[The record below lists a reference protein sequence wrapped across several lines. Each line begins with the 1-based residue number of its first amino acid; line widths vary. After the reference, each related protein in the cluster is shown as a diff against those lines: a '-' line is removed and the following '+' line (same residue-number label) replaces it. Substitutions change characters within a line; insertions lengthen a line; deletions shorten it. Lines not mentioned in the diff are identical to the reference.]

1 MPVNIQQIADALEK
15 AKKDSKKRN
24 FTQSMDLVITLRNLD
39 LKKPEN
45 RINELFELPNPL
57 PKPVKVC
64 VIASGALAVNAK
76 KAGADEVIDKEAL
89 EKLGRDKKAAKKLAK
104 EFDFFI
110 AEAPLMPLVGKT
122 LGSILGPHGKMPTPV
137 PPNASIDP
145 ILVKHRRMIRLRMK
159 DQPVIQCRIGSEDMP
174 TEKVVENIQTVL
186 TRLET
191 RLEKGLK
198 NIHLVQVKTSMG
210 PPVPVKL

>member
-1 MPVNIQQIADALEK
+1 MPVNTQQIAAALEK

-24 FTQSMDLVITLRNLD
+24 FTQSIDLVVTLRNID

-57 PKPVKVC
+57 PKPVKIC

-76 KAGADEVIDKEAL
+76 KAGADEVIDKETL
-89 EKLGRDKKAAKKLAK
+89 EKLGGDKKAAKKLAK

-137 PPNASIDP
+137 PPNAPIEP
-145 ILVKHRRMIRLRMK
+145 ILAKHRKMIRLRIK

-174 TEKVVENIQTVL
+174 TEKVVENIQAVL

-191 RLEKGLK
+191 RLEKGMK
-198 NIHLVQVKTSMG
+198 NIHQIQIKTTMG
-210 PPVPVKL
+210 PPVPAEL

>member
-1 MPVNIQQIADALEK
+1 LPVNTQQITAALEK

-24 FTQSMDLVITLRNLD
+24 FTQSIDLVVTLRNID

-57 PKPVKVC
+57 PKPVKIC

-76 KAGADEVIDKEAL
+76 KAGADEVIDKETL
-89 EKLGRDKKAAKKLAK
+89 EKLGGDKKAAKKLAK

-137 PPNASIDP
+137 PPNAPIEP
-145 ILVKHRRMIRLRMK
+145 ILAKHRKMIRLRIK

-174 TEKVVENIQTVL
+174 TEKVVENIQAVL

-191 RLEKGLK
+191 RLEKGMK
-198 NIHLVQVKTSMG
+198 NIHQIQIKTTMG
-210 PPVPVKL
+210 PPVPAEL